1 MPNIEPRPLS
11 IGEINALK
19 KAQAAHALREAAA
32 RKRGATKPSPASYNP
47 LRPGISLRKG
57 Y

>member
-1 MPNIEPRPLS
+1 MPNVPKRELS
-11 IGEINALK
+11 LGERTALQ
-19 KAQAAHALREAAA
+19 KAQQAHALREAAA
-32 RKRGATKPSPASYNP
+32 LKRGATKPSPASYNR

>member
-1 MPNIEPRPLS
+1 MPSVPERKLS
-11 IGEINALK
+11 LGEQSALQ
-19 KAQAAHALREAAA
+19 KAQQAHALREAAA
-32 RKRGATKPSPASYNP
+32 LKRGATKPSPASFNR